1 MPGLFPKLDCLNW
14 FGTCLSSFLNLS
26 SNEALIED
34 GSNAFLLY
42 FAALVGGM

>member
-1 MPGLFPKLDCLNW
+1 MPGLFPKLHGLKLIR
-14 FGTCLSSFLNLS
+14 TCLSSFLNLS